1 MDPAR
6 NRRCEGAPQ
15 RDFPQPRGEER
26 AGALSPLATKR
37 HAASHAGKGH
47 FSPYTPARRSC
58 VCSCVVAASAHYHEP
73 RYYHRAGPGV
83 SMREDERAPRVPR
96 MKGPPVAT
104 VVFGQSH
111 NSLKTLKLGKD
122 HSHRT
127 CTIRAK
133 HSMNPI
139 NPPCYK
145 TLVG

>member
-15 RDFPQPRGEER
+15 RDFLQPRGEER

-83 SMREDERAPRVPR
+83 SACARMRAANHRLRERPHRDVDSNHDELVCASFAKLSFNYYRTINRDA
-96 MKGPPVAT
+96 KIEL
-104 VVFGQSH
+104 FLHSSCFESH
-111 NSLKTLKLGKD
+111 N
-122 HSHRT
+122 R
-127 CTIRAK
+127 
-133 HSMNPI
+133 
-139 NPPCYK
+139 
-145 TLVG
+145 